1 MLGAIAGD
9 IIGSIFEFTN
19 VKSEDFEFF
28 AKGTRFTDDSV
39 LTIAT
44 ADAILHGK
52 GYAEAYKEWSRK
64 FIGAGYGARFLNW
77 VRSDNMSPYGS
88 FGNGS
93 AMRVSP
99 VGYAYNTL
107 EDVLEESQRSADVT
121 HNHLEGIKG
130 AQSVASAIFLART
143 GADKKEIRKYIEE
156 KFSYDLSKS
165 LDEIRPGYGF
175 DETCQ
180 GSVPQAIRAFLE
192 SSSWED
198 AVRKGISLGGDS
210 DTIGCIVGGIAQAYY
225 KGVPSAVSE
234 RVFAKIP
241 SDFVPIIEEFN
252 SRFNVVCRTG
262 AA

>member
-9 IIGSIFEFTN
+9 IIGSIFEFMN
-19 VKSEDFEFF
+19 IKSENFELF
-28 AKGTRFTDDSV
+28 GRHTRFTDDSV

-77 VRSDNMSPYGS
+77 VRSDNLSPYGS

-99 VGYAYNTL
+99 VGFAYNSL
-107 EDVLEESQRSADVT
+107 EDVLKESRKSAEVT
-121 HNHLEGIKG
+121 HNHPEGIKG

-143 GADKKEIRKYIEE
+143 GADKKEIRGYMEK

-198 AVRKGISLGGDS
+198 AVRKGVSLGGDS

-225 KGVPSAVSE
+225 KGIPTAVSE
-234 RVFAKIP
+234 QTFKKVPIDFA
-241 SDFVPIIEEFN
+241 PIIEEFN
-252 SRFNVVCRTG
+252 SRFNVV
-262 AA
+262 